1 MTTLGP
7 DSRPR
12 YSISVAAELTGLH
25 QQTLRVYEA
34 RGLVAPRRT
43 PGGTRRYSEA
53 DLARLRQISVLTGE
67 LGLNLAG
74 ATRVL
79 ELEELVARLDAQVAD
94 LQRQLAAASRHMRA
108 EVARVHRT
116 YRRDLVRYQPPNP
129 PSIWTS
135 RNSP

>member
-7 DSRPR
+7 DTRPR

-34 RGLVAPRRT
+34 RGLVRPRRT

-53 DLARLRQISVLTGE
+53 DLARLRKISVLTGE

-79 ELEELVARLDAQVAD
+79 ELEDMVDRLDAQVSQ
-94 LQRQLAAASRHMRA
+94 LRKELAAAALHMRS
-108 EVARVHRT
+108 EVARVHRS
-116 YRRDLVRYQPPNP
+116 YRRDLVPYQPPTP
-129 PSIWTS
+129 PTIWTS

>member
-7 DSRPR
+7 DTRPR

-34 RGLVAPRRT
+34 RGLVRPRRT

-53 DLARLRQISVLTGE
+53 DLARLRKISVLTGE
-67 LGLNLAG
+67 LGLSLAG

-79 ELEELVARLDAQVAD
+79 ELEDMVARLDAQVAD
-94 LQRQLAAASRHMRA
+94 LQKQLVAASRHMRS
-108 EVARVHRT
+108 EVARVHRS
-116 YRRDLVRYQPPNP
+116 YRRDLVPYQPPNP
-129 PSIWTS
+129 PTIWTS

>member
-34 RGLVAPRRT
+34 RGLVRPRRT

-53 DLARLRQISVLTGE
+53 DLARLRKISLLTGE

-74 ATRVL
+74 AVRVL
-79 ELEELVARLDAQVAD
+79 ELEDMVARLDSQVAD

-108 EVARVHRT
+108 EVARVHRSARQRT
-116 YRRDLVRYQPPNP
+116 SSYKGSAIAMAMITR
-129 PSIWTS
+129 SIH
-135 RNSP
+135 

>member
-53 DLARLRQISVLTGE
+53 DLARLRKISVLTGE

-79 ELEELVARLDAQVAD
+79 ELEELVARLDAQVLD
-94 LQRQLAAASRHMRA
+94 LQKQLAAAGRHMRA

-116 YRRDLVRYQPPNP
+116 YRRDLVPYQPPNP

-135 RNSP
+135 RNSR

>member
-1 MTTLGP
+1 MSSLAP
-7 DSRPR
+7 DSRPW

-34 RGLVAPRRT
+34 RGLVLPRRT

-53 DLARLRQISVLTGE
+53 DLARLRKISALTGE
-67 LGLNLAG
+67 LGMNLAG

-79 ELEELVARLDAQVAD
+79 ELEDMVARRDAQVAE
-94 LQRQLAAASRHMRA
+94 LQRQLAAAARHMRA

-116 YRRDLVRYQPPNP
+116 YRRELVRYQPPKP
-129 PSIWTS
+129 PSVWTS
-135 RNSP
+135 QNSQ

>member
-1 MTTLGP
+1 MSSLAP

-34 RGLVAPRRT
+34 RGLVLPRRT

-53 DLARLRQISVLTGE
+53 DLARLRKISVLTGE

-79 ELEELVARLDAQVAD
+79 ELEDMVARRDAQVAE
-94 LQRQLAAASRHMRA
+94 LQRQLAAAARHMRA

-116 YRRDLVRYQPPNP
+116 YRRELVRYQPPKP
-129 PSIWTS
+129 PSVWTS
-135 RNSP
+135 QNSQ

>member
-34 RGLVAPRRT
+34 RGLVRPRRT

-53 DLARLRQISVLTGE
+53 DLTRLRKISALTGE

-79 ELEELVARLDAQVAD
+79 ELEDLVDRLDAQVAE
-94 LQRQLAAASRHMRA
+94 LQRQLAASARHLRS
-108 EVARVHRT
+108 EVARVHRN
-116 YRRDLVRYQPPNP
+116 YRRDLVPYQPPTP
-129 PSIWTS
+129 PAIWTS
-135 RNSP
+135 RNSQ